1 MKCNF
6 IATWKMSKEAVEI
19 ANRMLKNNETI
30 QDILE
35 KAICNIEDNPK
46 YVSVGFGGLPN
57 INGEVELDAAY
68 MDGSTIGFGAVAA
81 VKNIKNPIK
90 VAIKLSKSMRNI
102 LLTGKG
108 AEKYAEENGFEFRNM
123 LTEYSKKRWLEKNI
137 SDFDKEKT
145 EAYGGHDTVCMI
157 GKDYLENMA
166 VGVSTSGLFMKK
178 PGRVGDSPIIGGG
191 LYCITDIGGA
201 AATGVGEDI
210 MKGCLS
216 YEIVRKISE
225 GIHPQV
231 ACEKTLK
238 EHLKRFEKIGHQT
251 GSMSVIALDK
261 YGNYGA
267 ATTKKEF
274 PFVIS
279 DEDLGVKL
287 LVVKYNEGKTKI
299 FEADKTWLKQYT
311 GD

>member
-6 IATWKMSKEAVEI
+6 IATWKMAKEAVEI
-19 ANRMLKNNETI
+19 ANKMLKDNEAI
-30 QDILE
+30 ENVLE
-35 KAICNIEDNPK
+35 KAICNVEDNPK

-57 INGEVELDAAY
+57 MNGEVELDAAY
-68 MDGSTIGFGAVAA
+68 MNGSTIEFGAVAA

-90 VAIKLSKSMRNI
+90 VAIELSKNMRNI
-102 LLTGKG
+102 LLIGKG
-108 AEKYAEENGFEFRNM
+108 AEKYAEEKGFEFKNM
-123 LTEYSKKRWLEKNI
+123 LTEYSKKRWIEKSI
-137 SDFDKEKT
+137 SDFDKEKM

-157 GKDYLENMA
+157 GKDYLKNMA
-166 VGVSTSGLFMKK
+166 IGVSTSGLFMKK

-191 LYCITDIGGA
+191 LYCTEIGAA

-231 ACEKTLK
+231 ACEETLK
-238 EHLKRFEKIGHQT
+238 EHLKRFEKVGHQV

-261 YGNYGA
+261 DGNYGA

-274 PFVIS
+274 PFVVS
-279 DEDLGVKL
+279 DEESEVKL
-287 LVVKYNEGKTKI
+287 LVAKYNEGKTTV
-299 FEADKTWLKQYT
+299 FEADAAWLEQYT